1 MEHIVYL
8 DNAATTPVDP
18 QVVAAMLPV
27 LQGPGGNPSSHYSIG
42 YEAKQ
47 QLDTA
52 RAQVAAVLNCL
63 PGEVYFTGGG
73 SEADN
78 WAIKGTARKLA
89 RQGKKH
95 LITSALEHHAVVHAM
110 QALEKDGFEVT
121 WLPVTADGFVK
132 PEDVAAAIRP
142 DTALVSVMLAN
153 NEIGT
158 IQPIKEIAAICRE
171 KKVWCH
177 TDAVQ
182 AVGAV
187 PVDVKELGVDMLSLS
202 GHKFNGPKGVLNR
215 RIADDCDGIVAG
227 LYEYYASYA
236 PHHADKLAFIPFPIP
251 PTGCQPLAHVPDRVR
266 FFIGIQR
273 RRSAYKGTD
282 IMLRALERVAAE
294 RPAECEMVKVE
305 SVPFAVYADLMDSSH
320 VLLDQ
325 LYSYTP
331 AMNALHAM
339 SKGKVVVGGGEP
351 ENYAILHEDELRPIV
366 NVLPDE
372 ASVYRALNQLLDR
385 RDELPEL
392 SRQSLAYIARH
403 HDYLKV
409 AQQYVDL
416 WQGRKSQVLR

>member
-1 MEHIVYL
+1 MPIHSFDILL
-8 DNAATTPVDP
+8 DCLA
-18 QVVAAMLPV
+18 
-27 LQGPGGNPSSHYSIG
+27 
-42 YEAKQ
+42 
-47 QLDTA
+47 DTK
-52 RAQVAAVLNCL
+52 RRPRIAAVC
-63 PGEVYFTGGG
+63 PYDEST
-73 SEADN
+73 
-78 WAIKGTARKLA
+78 
-89 RQGKKH
+89 Q
-95 LITSALEHHAVVHAM
+95 
-110 QALEKDGFEVT
+110 
-121 WLPVTADGFVK
+121 
-132 PEDVAAAIRP
+132 
-142 DTALVSVMLAN
+142 TAL
-153 NEIGT
+153 
-158 IQPIKEIAAICRE
+158 
-171 KKVWCH
+171 
-177 TDAVQ
+177 
-182 AVGAV
+182 
-187 PVDVKELGVDMLSLS
+187 
-202 GHKFNGPKGVLNR
+202 
-215 RIADDCDGIVAG
+215 
-227 LYEYYASYA
+227 
-236 PHHADKLAFIPFPIP
+236 
-251 PTGCQPLAHVPDRVR
+251 
-266 FFIGIQR
+266 
-273 RRSAYKGTD
+273 
-282 IMLRALERVAAE
+282 LRALERVAAE